1 MLHREPEALKVPR
14 RYQCVNAKIECVSH
28 RGHAERFI
36 CHVDRLAP
44 GFRIGRVSFYRNF
57 TDKDDILR
65 YYIDTET
72 SRWLDSSDTN
82 YLTVSSPQAYVVF
95 LLEHLYKYRD
105 VIDLMMRDKRM
116 YLLEA
121 EFDKRFR
128 AILTDVADPWH
139 IAFTIGGFYKLF
151 CYWAETGYEKTPQE
165 IAEYVK

>member
-1 MLHREPEALKVPR
+1 MTGRDSVKDIITKSFIELLKEK
-14 RYQCVNAKIECVSH
+14 CI
-28 RGHAERFI
+28 
-36 CHVDRLAP
+36 
-44 GFRIGRVSFYRNF
+44 
-57 TDKDDILR
+57 DDISINALAD
-65 YYIDTET
+65 YAKVGKT

-105 VIDLMMRDKRM
+105 VIDLMMRDNRM

>member
-1 MLHREPEALKVPR
+1 MTGRSSVKDIITESFIELLKEKSIDDISI
-14 RYQCVNAKIECVSH
+14 YELADYAKV
-28 RGHAERFI
+28 
-36 CHVDRLAP
+36 
-44 GFRIGRVSFYRNF
+44 GRVSFYRNF

-65 YYIDTET
+65 YYIDKET
-72 SRWLDSSDTN
+72 SKWLKNSEFN
-82 YLTVSSPQAYVVF
+82 YLTAKSKQTYVIF
-95 LLEHLYKYRD
+95 LLTHLYQYRN
-105 VIDLMMRDKRM
+105 VIDLMMRDGRM

-128 AILTDVADPWH
+128 AELADVSDPWH

>member
-1 MLHREPEALKVPR
+1 MTGRSSVKDIITESFIEFLKEKR
-14 RYQCVNAKIECVSH
+14 IDDILIYELADYAKV
-28 RGHAERFI
+28 
-36 CHVDRLAP
+36 
-44 GFRIGRVSFYRNF
+44 GRVSFYRNF

-65 YYIDTET
+65 YYIDRET
-72 SRWLDSSDTN
+72 SKWLEGSEFN
-82 YLTVSSPQAYVVF
+82 YLTAESKQTYVVF
-95 LLEHLYKYRD
+95 LLTHLYQYRD
-105 VIDLMMRDKRM
+105 VIDLMIRDGRM

-128 AILTDVADPWH
+128 AVLADVSDPWH